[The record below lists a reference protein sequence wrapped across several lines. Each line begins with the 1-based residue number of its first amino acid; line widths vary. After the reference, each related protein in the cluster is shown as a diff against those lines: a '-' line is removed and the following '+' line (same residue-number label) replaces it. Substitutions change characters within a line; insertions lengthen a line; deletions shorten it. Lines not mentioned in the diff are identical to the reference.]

1 MTRGF
6 GVFGCVC
13 AIALSVP
20 GHARAQVAPRP
31 LTPPPASGRFEVA
44 LNARSTHA
52 SARAEQAAWLSVTLP
67 LDKLALPRVAQRP
80 SVPEP
85 RGAVP
90 ASASSSPPPAPTPTP
105 SPSAGPTPAPTPPL
119 VTFQQ
124 LHALSDLS
132 RRATRVALAVVSAA
146 AERRRLDALSSRAR
160 ASALLPELRLRAV
173 RNTDQAL
180 RWAPTGDDPYRV
192 TQAEGAGI
200 ILEASAI
207 FRLDRLLF
215 AHEELAV
222 ERARQ
227 DASEQRSKLEARVQ
241 AAVLGLFRA
250 RELACAEPRDDSKP
264 TLELLKALEQFQE
277 LDSLTAGWFADEA
290 PRFGVAVWGFSEAVL
305 GVCSP
310 PAPPSARP
318 ATNPVASLENSE

>member
-6 GVFGCVC
+6 GGFGCFF
-13 AIALSVP
+13 AIALLVP
-20 GHARAQVAPRP
+20 VHARAQVAPAAP
-31 LTPPPASGRFEVA
+31 TPAPTSGRFEVA
-44 LNARSTHA
+44 LHARSTRA

-67 LDKLALPRVAQRP
+67 LDKLALPRVAQRSPASP
-80 SVPEP
+80 SN
-85 RGAVP
+85 GAVP
-90 ASASSSPPPAPTPTP
+90 ASGTSPPPPAPSP
-105 SPSAGPTPAPTPPL
+105 SPSPSPAPAPPPF
-119 VTFQQ
+119 TFQQ
-124 LHALSDLS
+124 LRVLSEFS
-132 RRATRVALAVVSAA
+132 RAATRVALAVVGAA

-160 ASALLPELRLRAV
+160 TSSLLPELRLRAV

-200 ILEASAI
+200 ILEASAV

-241 AAVLGLFRA
+241 AALLGLFRA
-250 RELACAEPRDDSKP
+250 RERACAEPDDDAKA
-264 TLELLKALEQFQE
+264 TLERLLTLEQFQE
-277 LDSLTAGWFADEA
+277 LDNLTAGWFSTEA
-290 PRFGVAVWGFSEAVL
+290 PRLGVAVWGFSEAVL
-305 GVCSP
+305 GVCSAPQP
-310 PAPPSARP
+310 PPTPP

>member
-1 MTRGF
+1 MIRGF
-6 GVFGCVC
+6 GVAGCVC
-13 AIALSVP
+13 AIALSVSA
-20 GHARAQVAPRP
+20 HARAQVGLGAP
-31 LTPPPASGRFEVA
+31 TPAPAGGRFEVA
-44 LNARSTHA
+44 LHARSTRA

-67 LDKLALPRVAQRP
+67 LDRLALPRAAQRSSVAQP
-80 SVPEP
+80 S
-85 RGAVP
+85 GAVP
-90 ASASSSPPPAPTPTP
+90 ATATSSPAAASVPAPAPPAAERPLT
-105 SPSAGPTPAPTPPL
+105 APL
-119 VTFQQ
+119 VDFQQ
-124 LHALSDLS
+124 LRVLSDFS
-132 RRATRVALAVVSAA
+132 RRATQVALAVVGTA

-200 ILEASAI
+200 ILEASAV

-227 DASEQRSKLEARVQ
+227 DAGEQRSKLEARVL

-250 RELACAEPRDDSKP
+250 RELACAEPRDDAKA
-264 TLELLKALEQFQE
+264 TLEQLKALEQFQE
-277 LDSLTAGWFADEA
+277 LDSLTAGWFSAEA
-290 PRFGVAVWGFSEAVL
+290 PRLGVAVWGFSEAVL
-305 GVCSP
+305 GVCSAP
-310 PAPPSARP
+310 EPPSAPP

>member
-6 GVFGCVC
+6 GVFGLVC
-13 AIALSVP
+13 AMALSVSA
-20 GHARAQVAPRP
+20 HAWAQLALGAP
-31 LTPPPASGRFEVA
+31 TPTPMSGRFEVA
-44 LNARSTHA
+44 LHARSTRA

-67 LDKLALPRVAQRP
+67 LERLALPRVAQRP
-80 SVPEP
+80 SVPDP
-85 RGAVP
+85 RAAAP
-90 ASASSSPPPAPTPTP
+90 ASAAPSPAVAPAPAPGPPAVEQ
-105 SPSAGPTPAPTPPL
+105 PAAAH

-124 LHALSDLS
+124 LRALSDFS
-132 RRATRVALAVVSAA
+132 RRATQVALVVIGAA

-160 ASALLPELRLRAV
+160 SSALLPELRLRAV

-200 ILEASAI
+200 ILEASAV

-227 DASEQRSKLEARVQ
+227 DAGEQRLKLEARVQ
-241 AAVLGLFRA
+241 AAVLGLFHA
-250 RELACAEPRDDSKP
+250 RELACAEPRDDAKA
-264 TLELLKALEQFQE
+264 TLEQLKALEQFQE
-277 LDSLTAGWFADEA
+277 LDNLTAGWFSTEA
-290 PRFGVAVWGFSEAVL
+290 PRLGASVWGFSEAVL
-305 GVCSP
+305 GVCSAPQPP
-310 PAPPSARP
+310 PASS

>member
-1 MTRGF
+1 MARGF

-20 GHARAQVAPRP
+20 VHARAQVAPAP
-31 LTPPPASGRFEVA
+31 FTPAPASGRFEVA
-44 LNARSTHA
+44 LHARSSRA

-80 SVPEP
+80 SAPEP
-85 RGAVP
+85 RGVVP
-90 ASASSSPPPAPTPTP
+90 ASATSSPTPTP
-105 SPSAGPTPAPTPPL
+105 SSAPTPAPPL
-119 VTFQQ
+119 EPAAPLITFQQ
-124 LHALSDLS
+124 LRALSDLS
-132 RRATRVALAVVSAA
+132 RRATRVALAVVGAA

-180 RWAPTGDDPYRV
+180 RWAPTSDDPYRV
-192 TQAEGAGI
+192 SQAEGAGI
-200 ILEASAI
+200 ILEASAA

-250 RELACAEPRDDSKP
+250 RELACAEPRDDAKA
-264 TLELLKALEQFQE
+264 TLERLLTLEQFQE
-277 LDSLTAGWFADEA
+277 LDNLTAGWFADEA
-290 PRFGVAVWGFSEAVL
+290 PRFGVSVWGFSEAVL
-305 GVCSP
+305 GACSP
-310 PAPPSARP
+310 AQPPSAPP

>member
-20 GHARAQVAPRP
+20 VHARAQVAPGP
-31 LTPPPASGRFEVA
+31 LTPAPASGRFEVA
-44 LNARSTHA
+44 LHARSTRA

-67 LDKLALPRVAQRP
+67 LDRLALPRAAQRP

-85 RGAVP
+85 RA
-90 ASASSSPPPAPTPTP
+90 ASAPSPPAPAPAPPPSPFPAPPPARP
-105 SPSAGPTPAPTPPL
+105 PAPPL
-119 VTFQQ
+119 ITFQQ
-124 LHALSDLS
+124 LHALSELS
-132 RRATRVALAVVSAA
+132 RRATRVALAVVGAA

-200 ILEASAI
+200 ILEASAV

-227 DASEQRSKLEARVQ
+227 DASDQRLKLEARVQ

-250 RELACAEPRDDSKP
+250 RELACAEPRDDARA

-305 GVCSP
+305 GVCSA
-310 PAPPSARP
+310 PAPPSAPP
-318 ATNPVASLENSE
+318 ATNSVASLENSE

>member
-1 MTRGF
+1 MARGF
-6 GVFGCVC
+6 GVFGYVC

-20 GHARAQVAPRP
+20 VHARAQVTPGPPTLAP
-31 LTPPPASGRFEVA
+31 AGGRFEVA
-44 LNARSTHA
+44 LHARSTRA

-67 LDKLALPRVAQRP
+67 LDKLALPRAAQR
-80 SVPEP
+80 
-85 RGAVP
+85 A
-90 ASASSSPPPAPTPTP
+90 P
-105 SPSAGPTPAPTPPL
+105 SPSPALSAALAPVPAPAPAPGEPPAAPP

-124 LHALSDLS
+124 LRALSDFTH
-132 RRATRVALAVVSAA
+132 RATQVALGVVGAA
-146 AERRRLDALSSRAR
+146 AERRRIDALASRAR

-173 RNTDQAL
+173 RNSDQAL

-200 ILEASAI
+200 ILEASAV

-227 DASEQRSKLEARVQ
+227 DASEQRLKLEARVQ

-250 RELACAEPRDDSKP
+250 RELACAEPRDDAKA
-264 TLELLKALEQFQE
+264 TLELLRALEQFQE

-290 PRFGVAVWGFSEAVL
+290 PRLGVALWGFSEAVL
-305 GVCSP
+305 GVCSAP
-310 PAPPSARP
+310 PPPSAPP